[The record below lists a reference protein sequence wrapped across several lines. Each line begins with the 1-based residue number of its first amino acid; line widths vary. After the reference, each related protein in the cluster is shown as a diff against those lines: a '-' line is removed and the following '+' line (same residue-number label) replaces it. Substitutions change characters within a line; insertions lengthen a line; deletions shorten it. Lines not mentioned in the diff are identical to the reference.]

1 MIRSEIND
9 LLACPVCHT
18 ALEHLH
24 CPGCGRHFPSV
35 DDIPI
40 LLNESNSVFRIA
52 DVLEKTE
59 TTYHKSTTFKRFVK
73 SILPSISLNLK
84 AEKEIGRFFSFVGEA
99 QAAKVLVIGGAV
111 AGFGMSD
118 VPDRIALVET
128 DVALGPRTALVCDG
142 HDLPFLDGSFDGVIA
157 QALLEH
163 VLDPA
168 RCVAEIHRV
177 LKPGGLIYAET
188 PFMQQVHAGRYD
200 FTRFTHLGHR
210 FLFRDFAEIAGGPC
224 SGPATAL
231 AWSYTS
237 LLQSFFRSRTLADMA
252 FVFGSFTSF
261 WLKYL
266 DVFLIDRPGSFDS
279 ASAYYFLGR
288 KSVVSLSGNELLT
301 EYRGQIN

>member
-1 MIRSEIND
+1 MIRSDINE
-9 LLACPVCHT
+9 LLTCPACQT
-18 ALEHLH
+18 ALDDLH
-24 CPGCGRHFPSV
+24 CRGCGRQFPSV
-35 DDIPI
+35 DGIPI
-40 LLNESNSVFRIA
+40 LINEGNSVFRIA
-52 DVLEKTE
+52 DVLEKND
-59 TTYHKSTTFKRFVK
+59 TTYHKSTTFKRIVK

-84 AEKEIGRFFSFVGEA
+84 AEKELRRFFTLVG
-99 QAAKVLVIGGAV
+99 AAPMPKVLIIGGAV
-111 AGFGMSD
+111 TGFGIGEIPEN
-118 VPDRIALVET
+118 VTLVET

-177 LKPGGLIYAET
+177 LKPGGIVFAET

-210 FLFRDFAEIAGGPC
+210 FLFRHFDEIAGGRC

-231 AWSYTS
+231 AWSYTYF
-237 LLQSFFRSRTLADMA
+237 LQSFFRSRTLADIA
-252 FVFGSFTSF
+252 FVFGSLTSF

-266 DVFLIDRPGSFDS
+266 DIFLIDRPGSFDA
-279 ASAYYFLGR
+279 ASAYYFLG
-288 KSVVSLSGNELLT
+288 KKGVVSLSGSELLT
-301 EYRGQIN
+301 EYRGQIT